1 LNAPE
6 ILWHSGVG
14 DLVSKFTAVIDWKM
28 AFHATGTPVDD
39 FAALLSDASVYQ
51 FLGRPERDLE
61 GMTLLG
67 TALLLNGI
75 SMSICGSSRPA
86 SGSEHLISHAV
97 DSVSKRPRLHGLQ
110 VGVATYLTSL
120 LQGQNSGRIAALFDA
135 TGFWRAIAN
144 DPFDRTEW
152 AEAARVAPS
161 IKSDFYTVLSSRDC
175 LPEIETALH
184 SDPNLRQCFRQ

>member
-1 LNAPE
+1 
-6 ILWHSGVG
+6 V
-14 DLVSKFTAVIDWKM
+14 TDWKM

-51 FLGRPERDLE
+51 FLARPKRDLE

-86 SGSEHLISHAV
+86 SGSEHLISHAL
-97 DSVSKRPRLHGLQ
+97 DTVSKRPRLHGLQ
-110 VGVATYLTSL
+110 VGVATYLISL
-120 LQGQNSGRIAALFDA
+120 LQDRNSGQNSARIAALFDS
-135 TGFWRAIAN
+135 TGFWRAIAS
-144 DPFDRTEW
+144 DPFDPAEW
-152 AEAARVAPS
+152 LEAARIAPS

-175 LPEIETALH
+175 LPEIESALYT
-184 SDPNLRQCFRQ
+184 DPNLRQCFRR